1 MTKMLQ
7 VIMKTI
13 FPAIVGVIG
22 IMTIS
27 GLFESAYGQ
36 VTDSAFANCV
46 MISGGYTV
54 DVVMLGTDDDC
65 DAGLFEQAVNYY
77 KAQGYAERQYSN
89 MFGEQIMS
97 LEK

>member
-13 FPAIVGVIG
+13 LPATVGVIG
-22 IMTIS
+22 IMIIS
-27 GLFESAYGQ
+27 AIFGNAFGQ

-46 MISGGYTV
+46 MISGGFTV

-65 DAGLFEQAVNYY
+65 DAGLFEQAVKYY
-77 KAQGYAERQYSN
+77 KAQGYTERQYSN
-89 MFGEQIMS
+89 IFGEQIMS